1 MVFILAAAI
10 KWAAVALL
18 LAFDAPGWLLHG
30 QDILLSGALAAAFV
44 LALLMAFASRRR
56 NMNEQIRLAATLNH
70 EVRNA
75 LEVILGSEYLPK
87 SEQSR
92 AVMES
97 VDRINRTLN
106 GILQPN
112 GRVVRIDSRQGQR

>member
-1 MVFILAAAI
+1 VVVFVLAAAV
-10 KWAAVALL
+10 KYAAVAVL
-18 LAFDAPGWLLHG
+18 LAFEAPGWLLHG
-30 QDILLSGALAAAFV
+30 QDILVSGALSAAFAF
-44 LALLMAFASRRR
+44 ALLMAFASRRR
-56 NMNEQIRLAATLNH
+56 HMNEQIRLAATLNH

-75 LEVILGSEYLPK
+75 LEVILGSDYLPK

-112 GRVVRIDSRQGQR
+112 DRVVRIDSR